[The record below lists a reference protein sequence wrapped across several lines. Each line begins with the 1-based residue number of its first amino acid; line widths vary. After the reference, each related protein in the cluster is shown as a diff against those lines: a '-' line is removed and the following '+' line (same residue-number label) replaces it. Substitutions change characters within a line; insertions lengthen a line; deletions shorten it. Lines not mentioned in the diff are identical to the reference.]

1 MLKNYFKIAWRNLL
15 KSKVYSFINVFGLT
29 IGLGCSLL
37 ILMYV
42 FDELTFDAFHQHAD
56 KIYRVVETQTTQEGK
71 ESKVAAV
78 PAQLAVKSKSD
89 LPGIIETAR
98 ISTPGRANVS
108 TSENTNTFYED
119 FWVASPGFL
128 RMFDFRLIDGDRKT
142 ALSEP
147 HSVIVTEETA
157 KKLFGTTQ
165 VLGKSINVDRDSV
178 PCRITGVLENF
189 PANSHITFNLCF
201 SEPSMG
207 DRRFQQYLQTDW
219 TSNFFATYVLL
230 ERNVDVNKTAQS
242 LTRLVRDYQGTGIT
256 YKRDFSLQPL
266 KKIHFGSAGIENGIG
281 APGNITYVYVFSII
295 AFFILFIACI
305 NYMNLTTARFAN
317 RAKEIAIRKVAGASR
332 KNLSS
337 QFFAEAFVVTLI
349 ALFFALILIK
359 AVLPS
364 FNEFTNKQ
372 LTIGKGTDY
381 RMWLGIVLMVFFA
394 GTISGIYPAVFQSS
408 FKPLAL
414 LKNKIKAGKA
424 SFSMRQVLVVSQFAL
439 SIIMIIATIVVFL
452 QLKYV
457 NKKDL
462 GFNRDNLV
470 VVDINSGQVRRSA
483 ETIKAEFGKLSQ
495 VSTVSTSS
503 RVPGEW
509 KELPRVKVKNEN
521 IAARAG
527 NEMYFFGA
535 DDEFLET
542 YQIKLISGRN
552 FLKGSSVDSGSV
564 IVNETAAK
572 ELGIV
577 QALGQTVEFTQ
588 IPGLNLAV
596 IGIVKDFNFQ
606 SLRTKVAPV
615 VIGFQKNPI
624 QNIDYFTARISGSQV
639 SETIA
644 KMEEVIHSIDPNHL
658 FEYHF
663 LDKQWELFYREDKI
677 RETIF
682 MIAALLTIAIACLGL
697 FGLATYAA
705 EQRIKEIGIRKV
717 LGASVT
723 SIISLLSKDF
733 LKLVVVAAV
742 LAFPVAWWAMHSWLQ
757 EFAFHIDIGWWI
769 FFVAGSLAIL
779 IALITI
785 SFQAIRAA
793 TANPVKSLRSE

>member
-1 MLKNYFKIAWRNLL
+1 
-15 KSKVYSFINVFGLT
+15 
-29 IGLGCSLL
+29 
-37 ILMYV
+37 
-42 FDELTFDAFHQHAD
+42 
-56 KIYRVVETQTTQEGK
+56 
-71 ESKVAAV
+71 
-78 PAQLAVKSKSD
+78 
-89 LPGIIETAR
+89 
-98 ISTPGRANVS
+98 
-108 TSENTNTFYED
+108 
-119 FWVASPGFL
+119 
-128 RMFDFRLIDGDRKT
+128 
-142 ALSEP
+142 
-147 HSVIVTEETA
+147 
-157 KKLFGTTQ
+157 
-165 VLGKSINVDRDSV
+165 
-178 PCRITGVLENF
+178 
-189 PANSHITFNLCF
+189 
-201 SEPSMG
+201 
-207 DRRFQQYLQTDW
+207 
-219 TSNFFATYVLL
+219 
-230 ERNVDVNKTAQS
+230 
-242 LTRLVRDYQGTGIT
+242 
-256 YKRDFSLQPL
+256 
-266 KKIHFGSAGIENGIG
+266 
-281 APGNITYVYVFSII
+281 
-295 AFFILFIACI
+295 
-305 NYMNLTTARFAN
+305 
-317 RAKEIAIRKVAGASR
+317 
-332 KNLSS
+332 
-337 QFFAEAFVVTLI
+337 
-349 ALFFALILIK
+349 
-359 AVLPS
+359 
-364 FNEFTNKQ
+364 
-372 LTIGKGTDY
+372 
-381 RMWLGIVLMVFFA
+381 
-394 GTISGIYPAVFQSS
+394 
-408 FKPLAL
+408 
-414 LKNKIKAGKA
+414 
-424 SFSMRQVLVVSQFAL
+424 
-439 SIIMIIATIVVFL
+439 
-452 QLKYV
+452 
-457 NKKDL
+457 
-462 GFNRDNLV
+462 
-470 VVDINSGQVRRSA
+470 
-483 ETIKAEFGKLSQ
+483 
-495 VSTVSTSS
+495 
-503 RVPGEW
+503 
-509 KELPRVKVKNEN
+509 
-521 IAARAG
+521 
-527 NEMYFFGA
+527 MYFFGA

-639 SETIA
+639 SETVA